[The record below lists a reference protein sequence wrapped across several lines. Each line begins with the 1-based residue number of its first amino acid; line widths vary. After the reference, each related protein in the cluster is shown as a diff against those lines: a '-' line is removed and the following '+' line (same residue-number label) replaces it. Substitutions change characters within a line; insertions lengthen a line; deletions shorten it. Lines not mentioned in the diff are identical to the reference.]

1 MLNFS
6 KRVLQG
12 TTSFFI
18 MASERPEYNDKIEA
32 MHALAPVAY
41 VSHNASPT
49 IRVLL
54 PIMSL
59 LKVRFAF

>member
-1 MLNFS
+1 
-6 KRVLQG
+6 
-12 TTSFFI
+12 

-49 IRVLL
+49 IRVIL

-59 LKVRFAF
+59 LKVHFAF

>member
-1 MLNFS
+1 MS
-6 KRVLQG
+6 
-12 TTSFFI
+12 
-18 MASERPEYNDKIEA
+18 SERPEYNDKIEA

-49 IRVLL
+49 IRVIL

-59 LKVRFAF
+59 LKVHFAF